1 MSSLLKNIPIFK
13 NLTDNDFKMI
23 NELVQ
28 EISFEKDH
36 VLFKQ
41 GDPSDSF
48 YIIKSGA
55 VKVIRHEDGKSQDL
69 ATLKDGEFF
78 GEIGVIQN
86 SDRTA
91 DVVLLQ
97 DSVFL
102 AIEQAAFQRF
112 MAINP
117 AISMKIMAVMA
128 GRYRANTK
136 GISKKI
142 DGETI
147 AVFSATGGVGN
158 SFIAANM
165 AVAIKEHTKKEV
177 IVIDLDMMFGDQA
190 GIFDIHSDRSLA
202 DLHGESEIDIEMISD
217 IVCKTPSGVDVL
229 QAPPRPEE
237 SELITADLVKV
248 VVELLETKYDYI
260 IMDTANAVQDMAIM
274 LLEGVERGFYVLTPE
289 FLSVKNS
296 HRWLKIVEMI
306 NISTH
311 GIELILNKNYS
322 KNPSLPDEIEKQLK
336 KSFFAEIPYDAA
348 RVRNSLNK
356 AQPLINLYP
365 ESSVAESLKKI
376 AAKIDGTEPQKQG
389 KKSLWNTLFG

>member
-13 NLTDNDFKMI
+13 NLTQNDFSLI
-23 NELVQ
+23 NELIYEV
-28 EISFEKDH
+28 EFKKDH
-36 VLFKQ
+36 VLFNQ

-48 YIIKSGA
+48 FIIKTGA
-55 VKVIRHEDGKSQDL
+55 VRVVRHDDGKAHEV
-69 ATLKDGEFF
+69 ATLKTGEFF

-86 SDRTA
+86 SDRTT
-91 DVVLLQ
+91 DIVLSE
-97 DSVFL
+97 DSTLL
-102 AIEQAAFQRF
+102 AIDKNEFQRF

-136 GISKKI
+136 GAEKKI

-158 SFIAANM
+158 SFIAANL
-165 AVAIKEHTKKEV
+165 AVALKEQTQKEV

-190 GIFDIHSDRSLA
+190 GIFDIRSEYSLA
-202 DLHGESEIDIEMISD
+202 DLHGESEIDLDMISD
-217 IVCKTPSGVDVL
+217 LIVKSSTGVDVL
-229 QAPPRPEE
+229 QSPPKAEE
-237 SELITADLVKV
+237 SELIGPDLVKV

-260 IMDTANAVQDMAIM
+260 VMDTANAVQDMAIM
-274 LLEGVERGFYVLTPE
+274 LLEGVDRGFYVVTPE

-322 KNPSLPDEIEKQLK
+322 KDPNLPKEIEKQLK
-336 KSFFAEIPYDAA
+336 KNFFAELPFDST
-348 RVRNSLNK
+348 RVRKSLDNAK
-356 AQPLINLYP
+356 PLIKLYP
-365 ESSVAESLKKI
+365 ESSMADSIRDMASKISGDEVKKP
-376 AAKIDGTEPQKQG
+376 GS
-389 KKSLWNTLFG
+389 KSLWNSLFG